1 MWWQNPP
8 ISGSG
13 RRVLYILG
21 GLWCGG
27 TGVKAG
33 LVIFG
38 KRVACYDFSEACA
51 DGVQVEGQGSSISE
65 GGRRVSF
72 VKQ

>member
-33 LVIFG
+33 LVNFG
-38 KRVACYDFSEACA
+38 SGWRDFLEACA